1 VLCTEWPLVGAVC
14 KYIKELFGNATGT
27 KECKSLGICHVHSC
41 FGVTMCGLTLASRR
55 PGSVVVFFF
64 LTIYKSTY
72 VDLRA
77 KICKSY
83 VIGCRK
89 L

>member
-1 VLCTEWPLVGAVC
+1 MGAVC
-14 KYIKELFGNATGT
+14 KYIKELLGNATGT
-27 KECKSLGICHVHSC
+27 KVCKSLGICVHSC
-41 FGVTMCGLTLASRR
+41 FGVRLCGLILASRR
-55 PGSVVVFFF
+55 RGSVVFFF
-64 LTIYKSTY
+64 LYIYKSTY